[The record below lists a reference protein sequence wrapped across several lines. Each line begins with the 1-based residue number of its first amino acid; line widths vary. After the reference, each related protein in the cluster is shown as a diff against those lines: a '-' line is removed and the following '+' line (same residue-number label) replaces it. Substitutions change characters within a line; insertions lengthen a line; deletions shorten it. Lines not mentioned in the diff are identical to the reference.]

1 MRLPIVKGLY
11 LLTED
16 GVDDARLK
24 QVTEAA
30 LAAGLKW
37 LQYRDKSRDTG
48 KRARQAGW
56 LSAQCQ
62 AAGGHLIIND
72 DVDLALAVGATGVHL
87 GEHDA
92 SIRAVRDRL
101 GPAAVI
107 GASCYND
114 LDRARAA
121 AAAGANYLA
130 FGAVFASGTKPDA
143 RHCPITL
150 LREAR
155 RFGLPV
161 VAIGG
166 ITVTRTGSVYEAGA
180 DAVAVLGEVWQ
191 ATDVTATV
199 HSFLAQEPTR

>member
-16 GVDDARLK
+16 GADDARLK

-37 LQYRDKSRDTG
+37 LQYRDKSRDAS

-56 LSAQCQ
+56 LSAQCR
-62 AAGGHLIIND
+62 AAGAYLIIND
-72 DVDLALAVGATGVHL
+72 DVDLALAVGAAGVHL
-87 GEHDA
+87 GEYDGP
-92 SIRAVRDRL
+92 IRAARDRL
-101 GPAAVI
+101 GPTAVI

-121 AAAGANYLA
+121 AAAGASYLA
-130 FGAVFASGTKPDA
+130 FGAVFASGTKPAA
-143 RHCPITL
+143 RPCPLAL
-150 LREAR
+150 LGEAR
-155 RFGLPV
+155 QFGLPV

-166 ITVTRTGSVYEAGA
+166 ITVDRAGSVYAAGA

-191 ATDVTATV
+191 GTDVTATIQ
-199 HSFLAQEPTR
+199 SFLAQEPTR